1 MKKIFL
7 TALLGLALPL
17 AADQTNYGAGS
28 QAAPWLKLGNDARI
42 SALGNAGVAVVD
54 NVNSAALN
62 PAGLASI
69 QGQQV
74 AFMHQAYVLDE
85 SIEHLAYGLGVMK
98 DLGMSLSLDYLNFG
112 SIDKY
117 KIDATTNQL
126 VSDGSFTPTALHLD
140 LGAGYSLGSV
150 ALGVNA
156 KYISQTLDGT
166 GASTVGADVGAL
178 WKQGESGLSIGLA
191 VQDLGGQL
199 SGADLP
205 MSTRAGLAY
214 KLDVRQSDAVTAA
227 FDADIPSAD
236 SGASSFGG
244 GLEYSAQKLYAVRAG
259 YKAVGNNG
267 ASGLTF
273 GAGAQISF
281 LQIDYAFSA
290 VGELGNTHQISAL
303 AKF

>member
-1 MKKIFL
+1 MKKLFI

-28 QAAPWLKLGNDARI
+28 QAAPWLKLSNNARM
-42 SALGNAGVAVVD
+42 SALGNAGVAVAD
-54 NVNSAALN
+54 DVNAAGLN
-62 PAGLASI
+62 PAGLAAI
-69 QGQQV
+69 KGQQV
-74 AFMHQAYVLDE
+74 AFMHQVYVLDE
-85 SIEHLAYGLGVMK
+85 SMEHVAYGISAMK
-98 DLGMSLSLDYLNFG
+98 DLGLSLSLDYLNFG

-117 KIDATTNQL
+117 KVVGNQM
-126 VSDGSFTPTALHLD
+126 VSDGSFTPNAMHLD
-140 LGAGYSLGSV
+140 LGAGYALGSV

-156 KYISQTLDGT
+156 KYITQSFDGS
-166 GASTVGADVGAL
+166 GASTVGADLGAR
-178 WKQGESGLSIGLA
+178 WSQGPTGLSLGLA

-199 SGADLP
+199 SGSNLP
-205 MSTRAGLAY
+205 LGTRAGLAY
-214 KLDVRQSDAVTAA
+214 TLGLRQSDALTAA

-236 SGASSFGG
+236 TGASAFGG
-244 GLEYSAQKLYAVRAG
+244 GVEYSAQKLYAVRAG

-281 LQIDYAFSA
+281 LQIDYAYSA